1 MAAAAAE
8 KAPTTKETEPDNPG
22 ESVNEQS
29 AETRK
34 KDVKVLSTRRLEKFM
49 KKQNTMGVVS
59 IVPICLDCAVAPSK
73 NAATM
78 RAGVHKSSS
87 AIHETCQA
95 ETFTFTARQN

>member
-8 KAPTTKETEPDNPG
+8 KAPTKETEPDNPG

-59 IVPICLDCAVAPSK
+59 IVPLFGLCCRALKKCRN
-73 NAATM
+73 NARRCT
-78 RAGVHKSSS
+78 
-87 AIHETCQA
+87 
-95 ETFTFTARQN
+95 